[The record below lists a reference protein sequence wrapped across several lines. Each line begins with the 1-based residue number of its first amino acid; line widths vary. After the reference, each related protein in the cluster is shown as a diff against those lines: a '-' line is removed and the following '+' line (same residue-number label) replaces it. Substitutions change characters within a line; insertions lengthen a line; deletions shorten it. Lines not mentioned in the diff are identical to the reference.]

1 MLVEIRMDSSIHG
14 GEDLSA
20 HTKSVVEEALCRF
33 LDQIRRVDIHLGTTN
48 NHKAGNG
55 DKRCMI
61 EVRMDGREPIVV
73 TREATTLAPA
83 IHDAIHALKQTIE
96 NALGRE
102 SSLLQQRDH
111 R

>member
-14 GEDLSA
+14 GDISA
-20 HTKSVVEEALCRF
+20 HTKSMVEEALFRF
-33 LDQIRRVDIHLGTTN
+33 LDQIHRIDVHLGTTN

-73 TREATTLAPA
+73 TREAITLAPA
-83 IHDAIHALKQTIE
+83 IHDAIHALKKTIE

-102 SSLLQQRDH
+102 STLLQQRDH